1 MQRLVY
7 LILCVVLLSPIVGCE
22 TSDQR
27 LTEFVTSSTSQQAM
41 QNREMAE
48 VTRTAAEHH
57 RLVVEAVEKSRQE
70 VVNLQQD
77 VQEELRQLDA
87 ERKTMAESRRRESLL
102 VPVINHLGVLFVA
115 VLPLALCWYLL
126 HGLSSRGQEDAVCD
140 MLIQELIAEPLQ
152 SLPGPEPKAAIEHAA
167 NPQTPAT
174 DHASN

>member
-7 LILCVVLLSPIVGCE
+7 LILCVVLVSPMVGCE
-22 TSDQR
+22 TPDQR
-27 LTEFVTSSTSQQAM
+27 LTEFVTTSTSQQAM

-87 ERKTMAESRRRESLL
+87 ERRTMAESRRRESLL
-102 VPVINHLGVLFVA
+102 VPVINHLGLLLVA

-126 HGLSSRGQEDAVCD
+126 HGLSNRGQEDAVCD
-140 MLIQELIAEPLQ
+140 LLIQELIAEPLE
-152 SLPGPEPKAAIEHAA
+152 SLTGPEPKAAIEHAA
-167 NPQTPAT
+167 KLEPPQPEHPAE
-174 DHASN
+174 